1 MAQAGPELTTYH
13 GLIPNSIL
21 LVVCERRC
29 CGLGW
34 LFQTM
39 ALSLC
44 LHTCP
49 CHILGSV
56 VSGDQGK
63 YILKCSLEAREV
75 FYILERG
82 LEKQLEVEREAGIR
96 NIPLEV

>member
-1 MAQAGPELTTYH
+1 MCRTLVPSPGPKKESEYWE
-13 GLIPNSIL
+13 GRVS
-21 LVVCERRC
+21 
-29 CGLGW
+29 
-34 LFQTM
+34 
-39 ALSLC
+39 
-44 LHTCP
+44 
-49 CHILGSV
+49 LGSV